1 VQTLDGHVPTVGEL
15 QQRKHVLKKA
25 LQREDRLKE
34 QLKAQGQSY
43 SAQQQQ
49 QWMQVYAEYKEIKQV
64 LQAVGEAEAAE
75 QQSGVIDL
83 T

>member
-1 VQTLDGHVPTVGEL
+1 VQEL
-15 QQRKHVLKKA
+15 QQRKNVLKKA
-25 LQREDRLKE
+25 LQREDKLEE

-49 QWMQVYAEYKEIKQV
+49 QWMQMYAEYKEIKQV

-75 QQSGVIDL
+75 AAGQQSAVIDL